1 MRRQNKA
8 VERYAARRGEV
19 HRRRSGMMM
28 KTEFQELADV
38 VDEVIKLLAFREVG
52 AWPDNLRRIND
63 RIRNEWDEG
72 PKLLLELFGGMG
84 SLNDIYIC
92 PENNQKISPGEVKS
106 VNQELNRLLSRA
118 YELANELTKMK

>member
-1 MRRQNKA
+1 
-8 VERYAARRGEV
+8 
-19 HRRRSGMMM
+19 M
-28 KTEFQELADV
+28 KIEFQELADV

-72 PKLLLELFGGMG
+72 PKLLLELYGGMG

-92 PENNQKISPGEVKS
+92 PENNQKINPEEVQP
-106 VNQELNRLLSRA
+106 VNQELSRLLSRA
-118 YELANELTKMK
+118 YKLANRMIKMK